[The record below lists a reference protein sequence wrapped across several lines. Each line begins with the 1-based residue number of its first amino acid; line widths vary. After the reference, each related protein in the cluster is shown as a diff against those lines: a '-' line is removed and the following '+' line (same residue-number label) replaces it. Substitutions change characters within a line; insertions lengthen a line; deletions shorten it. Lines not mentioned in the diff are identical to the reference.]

1 MDEDTFE
8 DTPYFILPIKKEVS
22 ILPSQL
28 NRNME
33 ESLLK
38 NIKKKI
44 EGTKKYCNPNLFKI

>member
-8 DTPYFILPIKKEVS
+8 DTPYFILPIKKVS

-38 NIKKKI
+38 NIKKKV
-44 EGTKKYCNPNLFKI
+44 EGKCINEGYVKK